1 MINTGVVIRPAAL
14 TDLESLHA
22 LALSAGLG
30 MTNLPPCRERL
41 LGLLNASADALAGNR
56 KAGSQ
61 ILLVMEAGG
70 EAGGEVVGT
79 GCIFPSVGGDWPFY
93 SYRIGR
99 LRQTSQ
105 ALGKV
110 VENTI
115 LTPVNDYH
123 GSAEVGGLFVR
134 PGLRGLAGGRL
145 MARSRYLFMA
155 EHRDWFGDRVV
166 SELRGYQDADGRSPF
181 WEAVGRKFYGL
192 EFKEAD
198 RISVGAGKQV
208 IADLGPKY
216 PLYLNLLPTDAA
228 LSVGQFHPDG
238 ARAHALLTEEGFRFE
253 GCIDIFDAGPTM
265 VADIDSLKAVRDSRV
280 GTVSEI
286 GPCEDG
292 VEVLACAGAVE
303 SFRASRGRVLV
314 SEAGLRISP
323 ELAAVLNVQAG
334 DLIRHVEF

>member
-1 MINTGVVIRPAAL
+1 MINSGVVIRPA
-14 TDLESLHA
+14 TPNDLEALHA
-22 LALSAGLG
+22 LAASAGLG
-30 MTNLPPCRERL
+30 MTNLPPCRDRL
-41 LGLLNASADALAGNR
+41 AGLLAASAAALAGDR
-56 KAGSQ
+56 KAGAQ
-61 ILLVMEAGG
+61 ILLVMEIDG
-70 EAGGEVVGT
+70 ENGREVVGT

-115 LTPVNDYH
+115 LTPVNDYD

-155 EHRDWFGDRVV
+155 EHRDWFGERVV
-166 SELRGYQDADGRSPF
+166 SELRGYQDEDGRSPF

-192 EFKEAD
+192 EFREAD
-198 RISVGAGKQV
+198 RISVGPGKQV

-216 PLYLNLLPTDAA
+216 PLHLNLLPTDAA
-228 LSVGQFHPDG
+228 ASVGRFHPDG
-238 ARAHALLTEEGFRFE
+238 ARAHALLTEEGFKFE

-265 VADIDSLKAVRDSRV
+265 VADIDSLKAVRDSRILRV
-280 GTVSEI
+280 GSI

-292 VEVLACAGAVE
+292 PEVLACVGKAE
-303 SFRASRGRVLV
+303 TFRASRGRVWRGDD
-314 SEAGLRISP
+314 ELRLSP
-323 ELAAVLNVQAG
+323 ELAQALNVKIG
-334 DLIRHVEF
+334 DHVRHVDF

>member
-1 MINTGVVIRPAAL
+1 MIASGVVVRCAGPQDLDAL
-14 TDLESLHA
+14 LQ
-22 LALSAGLG
+22 LARSAGLG
-30 MTNLPPCRERL
+30 MTNLPPCADKLSAL
-41 LGLLNASADALAGNR
+41 LDASAAALAGER

-61 ILLVMEAGG
+61 ILLVLEVA
-70 EAGGEVVGT
+70 GEVVGT

-115 LTPVNDYH
+115 LTPVNDYD

-134 PGLRGLAGGRL
+134 PGLRGVAGGRL

-155 EHRDWFGDRVV
+155 GHRDWFGDRVV
-166 SELRGYQDADGRSPF
+166 SELRGYQDTDGRSPF
-181 WEAVGRKFYGL
+181 WEAVGQKFYGL

-216 PLYLNLLPTDAA
+216 PIYLNLLPLEAA
-228 LSVGQFHPDG
+228 MAVGQFHPDG
-238 ARAHALLTEEGFRFE
+238 ARAHALLTQEGFRFE

-265 VADIDSLKAVRDSRV
+265 VADIDNLRAVRDSQV
-280 GTVSEI
+280 GTVEAI

-292 VEVLACAGAVE
+292 VEVLACSGSAE
-303 SFRASRGRVLV
+303 TFRAARGRV
-314 SEAGLRISP
+314 STGEGLTLSP
-323 ELAAVLNVQAG
+323 ELASALKVGVG
-334 DLIRHVEF
+334 DQVRHVEF

>member
-1 MINTGVVIRPAAL
+1 MINSGVVIRPAGPS
-14 TDLESLHA
+14 DLEALHA
-22 LALSAGLG
+22 LARSAGLG
-30 MTNLPPCRERL
+30 MTNLPPCRDRL
-41 LGLLNASADALAGNR
+41 AGLLSASAAALAGDR
-56 KAGSQ
+56 KAGAQ
-61 ILLVMEAGG
+61 ILLVMEIDG
-70 EAGGEVVGT
+70 ENGREVAGT

-115 LTPVNDYH
+115 LTPVNDYD

-155 EHRDWFGDRVV
+155 EHRDWFGERVV
-166 SELRGYQDADGRSPF
+166 SELRGYQDEDGRSPF

-198 RISVGAGKQV
+198 RISVGPGKQV

-216 PLYLNLLPTDAA
+216 PLYLNLLPADAA
-228 LSVGQFHPDG
+228 DSVGRFHPDG
-238 ARAHALLTEEGFRFE
+238 ARAHALLTEEGFKFE

-265 VADIDSLKAVRDSRV
+265 VADIDSLRAVRDSRV
-280 GTVSEI
+280 SKI
-286 GPCEDG
+286 GAIGACEDG
-292 VEVLACAGAVE
+292 REVLACVGKAEA
-303 SFRASRGRVLV
+303 FRASRGRVWRD
-314 SEAGLRISP
+314 EDELRVSP
-323 ELAAVLNVQAG
+323 ELAQALKVKVG
-334 DLIRHVEF
+334 DHIRHVDF

>member
-1 MINTGVVIRPAAL
+1 MIATGVVVRPAGL
-14 TDLESLHA
+14 EDLEALHA
-22 LALSAGLG
+22 LALTAGLG

-41 LGLLNASADALAGNR
+41 GALLAASVAALAGER

-61 ILLVMEAGG
+61 ILLVLEA
-70 EAGGEVVGT
+70 AGEVVGT

-115 LTPVNDYH
+115 LTPVNDYD

-134 PGLRGLAGGRL
+134 PGLRGVAGGRL

-166 SELRGYQDADGRSPF
+166 SELRGYQEADGRSPF
-181 WEAVGRKFYGL
+181 WDAVGRKFYGL

-216 PLYLNLLPTDAA
+216 PIYLNLLPTDAA

-265 VADIDSLKAVRDSRV
+265 VADIDSLKTVRDGRDS
-280 GTVSEI
+280 TVAEI
-286 GPCEDG
+286 GPCAECP
-292 VEVLACAGAVE
+292 EVLICAGSAE
-303 SFRASRGRVLV
+303 TFRATRGYARGA
-314 SEAGLRISP
+314 AGELRISP
-323 ELAAVLNVQAG
+323 ELAQSLKLQIG
-334 DLIRHVEF
+334 DRVRHVEF

>member
-1 MINTGVVIRPAAL
+1 MIAIGVVVRPAGFQ
-14 TDLESLHA
+14 DLEALHA

-41 LGLLNASADALAGNR
+41 GALLAASVAALAGER

-61 ILLVMEAGG
+61 ILLVMEA
-70 EAGGEVVGT
+70 AGEVVGT

-115 LTPVNDYH
+115 LTPVNDYD

-134 PGLRGLAGGRL
+134 PGLRGVAGGRL

-155 EHRDWFGDRVV
+155 QHRDWFGDRVV
-166 SELRGYQDADGRSPF
+166 SELRGYQDIDGRSPF

-216 PLYLNLLPTDAA
+216 PIYLNLLPTDAA
-228 LSVGQFHPDG
+228 LAVGQFHPDG
-238 ARAHALLTEEGFRFE
+238 ARAHALLTQEGFKFE

-265 VADIDSLKAVRDSRV
+265 VADIDSLKAVRGSSV
-280 GTVSEI
+280 STVTEI
-286 GPCEDG
+286 GACDESP
-292 VEVLACAGAVE
+292 EVLISVGEAEA
-303 SFRASRGRVLV
+303 FRATRGQVQGRDGDLRV
-314 SEAGLRISP
+314 SP
-323 ELAAVLNVQAG
+323 ELAQILNLQIG
-334 DLIRHVEF
+334 DRVRHVEF

>member
-1 MINTGVVIRPAAL
+1 MNSTGVVIRPAAPR
-14 TDLESLHA
+14 DLEALHA

-30 MTNLPPCRERL
+30 MTNLPPCRDRL
-41 LGLLNASADALAGNR
+41 AGLLAASAAALAGER

-61 ILLVMEAGG
+61 ILLVMEADG
-70 EAGGEVVGT
+70 ESGREVVGT

-115 LTPVNDYH
+115 LTPVNDYD

-134 PGLRGLAGGRL
+134 PGMRGVAGGRL

-155 EHRDWFGDRVV
+155 EHRDWFGERVV
-166 SELRGYQDADGRSPF
+166 SELRGYQDESGRSPF
-181 WEAVGRKFYGL
+181 WEAVGQKFYGL
-192 EFKEAD
+192 EFREAD

-216 PLYLNLLPTDAA
+216 PIYLNLLPTDAA
-228 LSVGQFHPDG
+228 ASVGRFHPDG
-238 ARAHALLTEEGFRFE
+238 ARAHALLSEEGFKFE

-265 VADIDSLKAVRDSRV
+265 VADIDNLRAVRDSRV
-280 GTVSEI
+280 SRIAAI
-286 GPCEDG
+286 GPCDDG
-292 VEVLACAGAVE
+292 PEVLACIGEAE
-303 SFRASRGRVLV
+303 NFRASRGRIWREDDEVRV
-314 SEAGLRISP
+314 SP
-323 ELAAVLNVQAG
+323 ELARALDVKVG
-334 DLIRHVEF
+334 DHIRHVDF

>member
-1 MINTGVVIRPAAL
+1 MITPGVVIRPAASS
-14 TDLESLHA
+14 DLEALHA

-41 LGLLNASADALAGNR
+41 GGLLAGSAAALNGDR

-61 ILLVMEAGG
+61 ILLVMEA
-70 EAGGEVVGT
+70 AGEVVGT

-115 LTPVNDYH
+115 LTPVNDYD

-166 SELRGYQDADGRSPF
+166 SELRGFQEEDGRSPF

-192 EFKEAD
+192 EFREAD

-216 PLYLNLLPTDAA
+216 PIYLNLLPPDAVQT
-228 LSVGQFHPDG
+228 VGKFHPDG

-265 VADIDSLKAVRDSRV
+265 VADIDNLRAVRDSRITRV
-280 GTVSEI
+280 AEV

-292 VEVLACAGAVE
+292 PEVLACHGAVE
-303 SFRASRGRVLV
+303 EFRASRGQVQWIGDELRV
-314 SEAGLRISP
+314 SP
-323 ELAAVLNVQAG
+323 ELAQALKVQAG
-334 DLIRHVEF
+334 DVIRHVEF

>member
-1 MINTGVVIRPAAL
+1 MISTGVVVRPAVAE
-14 TDLESLHA
+14 DLEALHA

-41 LGLLNASADALAGNR
+41 GALLANSGAALRGER

-61 ILLVMEAGG
+61 ILLVMELLG
-70 EAGGEVVGT
+70 EDGAEVVGT

-105 ALGKV
+105 AMGKV

-115 LTPVNDYH
+115 LTPVNDYD

-134 PGLRGLAGGRL
+134 PGLRGMAGGRL

-166 SELRGYQDADGRSPF
+166 SELRGYQDEDGRSPF

-198 RISVGAGKQV
+198 RISVGPGKQV

-216 PLYLNLLPTDAA
+216 PIYLNLLPTEAA
-228 LSVGQFHPDG
+228 VSVGKFHPDG
-238 ARAHALLTEEGFRFE
+238 ARAHALLTEEGFKFE

-265 VADIDSLKAVRDSRV
+265 VADIDSLKAVRESRV
-280 GTVSEI
+280 STVSAI

-292 VEVLACAGAVE
+292 PEVLACAGHVE
-303 SFRASRGRVLV
+303 SFRAARGRVWLRG
-314 SEAGLRISP
+314 EALQIDP
-323 ELAAVLNVQAG
+323 VLAKALNVQVG
-334 DLIRHVEF
+334 DAVRHVEF

>member
-1 MINTGVVIRPAAL
+1 MNSTGVVIRPAAL
-14 TDLESLHA
+14 SDLESLHA

-41 LGLLNASADALAGNR
+41 LGLLNASAAALAGNR

-61 ILLVMEAGG
+61 ILLVMEARGEGG
-70 EAGGEVVGT
+70 AEVVGT

-115 LTPVNDYH
+115 LTPVNDYD

-134 PGLRGLAGGRL
+134 PGLRGMAGGRL

-166 SELRGYQDADGRSPF
+166 SELRGYQDEDGRSPF

-216 PLYLNLLPTDAA
+216 PIYLNLLPTDAA
-228 LSVGQFHPDG
+228 VSVGQFHPDG

-265 VADIDSLKAVRDSRV
+265 VADIDNLKAVRDSRV
-280 GTVSEI
+280 GTIGEI

-292 VEVLACAGAVE
+292 PEVLACAGAVE
-303 SFRASRGRVLV
+303 NFRASRGQIWVRDDDLRV
-314 SEAGLRISP
+314 SP
-323 ELAAVLNVQAG
+323 ELAAALNVQVG
-334 DLIRHVEF
+334 DVIRHVEF

>member
-70 EAGGEVVGT
+70 EVVGT

-115 LTPVNDYH
+115 LTPVNDYD

-216 PLYLNLLPTDAA
+216 PIYLNLLPTDAA
-228 LSVGQFHPDG
+228 LAVGQFHPDG
-238 ARAHALLTEEGFRFE
+238 ARAHALLTQEGFKFE

-265 VADIDSLKAVRDSRV
+265 VADIDSLKAVRGSSV
-280 GTVSEI
+280 STVTQI
-286 GPCEDG
+286 GACDESP
-292 VEVLACAGAVE
+292 EVLISVGDAEA
-303 SFRASRGRVLV
+303 FRATRGYVQGRDGDLRV
-314 SEAGLRISP
+314 SP
-323 ELAAVLNVQAG
+323 ELAQTLNLQIG
-334 DLIRHVEF
+334 DRVRHVEF